1 MNKHLAKIFRTIAS
15 LRVAIML
22 LILIAVYVVIGT
34 LLPQHSAPEWY
45 LEAYPS
51 LGETIVALSLDHAY
65 SSPIFIVLVL
75 LFAVNLTSCTVRSLR
90 GQLNQTKPDYFPS
103 FTQKDQTIT
112 HVSEE
117 DAIAFCTKK
126 HFAIHKDPEKQGFRA
141 SKFRWGVLGAA
152 ITHLGILILFVGGV
166 IGNMMASEDIVSM
179 LPGNE
184 VSYPEEGFILRLDD
198 FHMTFEEAGAVKQY
212 ISDVTIIDDDGKETQ
227 HTLWVNNPLSHKG
240 RTFYQASFGWTGNL
254 KMTDTETDEVVI
266 EGLLRSGRT
275 YFHQPT
281 HLTIYLYDY
290 YPEMAIGHD
299 QQPLSLSNR
308 EVNPYYAVI
317 LYQFGEPIGS
327 YMIEPGDP
335 IIFENLSITFT
346 HSVAYTGLLVRS
358 DPSYPVVLI
367 GFIIILIGMF
377 VSFYC
382 YPRFIRYHA
391 GSVITASTKNG
402 WVFHHGVKQFLSKPN
417 QSQSKE

>member
-1 MNKHLAKIFRTIAS
+1 
-15 LRVAIML
+15 
-22 LILIAVYVVIGT
+22 
-34 LLPQHSAPEWY
+34 
-45 LEAYPS
+45 
-51 LGETIVALSLDHAY
+51 
-65 SSPIFIVLVL
+65 
-75 LFAVNLTSCTVRSLR
+75 
-90 GQLNQTKPDYFPS
+90 
-103 FTQKDQTIT
+103 
-112 HVSEE
+112 
-117 DAIAFCTKK
+117 
-126 HFAIHKDPEKQGFRA
+126 
-141 SKFRWGVLGAA
+141 
-152 ITHLGILILFVGGV
+152 
-166 IGNMMASEDIVSM
+166 
-179 LPGNE
+179 
-184 VSYPEEGFILRLDD
+184 
-198 FHMTFEEAGAVKQY
+198 
-212 ISDVTIIDDDGKETQ
+212 
-227 HTLWVNNPLSHKG
+227 
-240 RTFYQASFGWTGNL
+240 
-254 KMTDTETDEVVI
+254 
-266 EGLLRSGRT
+266 
-275 YFHQPT
+275 
-281 HLTIYLYDY
+281 
-290 YPEMAIGHD
+290 MAIGHD

-382 YPRFIRYHA
+382 YPRFIQYHE

>member
-1 MNKHLAKIFRTIAS
+1 MNKHLSKVVRTIAS
-15 LRVAIML
+15 LQVAIIL
-22 LILIAVYVVIGT
+22 LILIASYVVIGT
-34 LLPQHSAPEWY
+34 LIPQHSAPNWY
-45 LEAYPS
+45 LEAYPAI
-51 LGETIVALSLDHAY
+51 GETIVVLSLDHAY

-75 LFAVNLTSCTVRSLR
+75 LFAINLTACTMLSLR
-90 GQLNQTKPDYFPS
+90 GQLKQTKPDYFPG
-103 FTQKDQTIT
+103 FTHEDQIIT
-112 HVSEE
+112 DVPEE
-117 DAIAFCTKK
+117 DAIDFCTKK
-126 HFAIHKDPEKQGFRA
+126 HFAIHQDHGESGFRA
-141 SKFRWGVLGAA
+141 SRFRWGVLGAA

-166 IGNMMASEDIVSM
+166 IGNMMASEDVVSM

-184 VSYPEEGFILRLDD
+184 VSYPEEGFVIRLDD
-198 FHMTFEEAGAVKQY
+198 FHMTFEEEGAVKQY
-212 ISDVTIIDDDGKETQ
+212 ISDVTLIDDDGTETQ

-240 RTFYQASFGWTGNL
+240 KTFYQASFGWTGNL
-254 KMTDTETDEVVI
+254 KMTDTETEEVVI

-275 YFHQPT
+275 YFHQPS
-281 HLTIYLYDY
+281 HLTVYLYDY
-290 YPEMAIGHD
+290 YPEMAIGHE
-299 QQPLSLSNR
+299 QQPVSLSNR
-308 EVNPYYAVI
+308 EVNPYYAVV

-327 YMIEPGDP
+327 YMIAPGDP

-391 GSVITASTKNG
+391 GTVTTASGKNG
-402 WVFHHGVKQFLSKPN
+402 WVFHHGVKQFLAKHDQQQN
-417 QSQSKE
+417 KE